1 MAASTEP
8 ADCSGMW
15 WPSRLLEVE
24 PLADVVPAMR
34 KVGCAGWRVVRE
46 LPAWQALG
54 PCGREVVAYL
64 ALLPTLTDDQWQIAA
79 RSAARDAARSA

>member
-8 ADCSGMW
+8 ADCSGMG

-24 PLADVVPAMR
+24 PLADVVPGAMR

-64 ALLPTLTDDQWQIAA
+64 ALLPTLTDDQVQ
-79 RSAARDAARSA
+79 